1 MHLVINNFECWQ
13 LEKAW
18 TFADDDHDYDDNEV
32 DLNMIMI
39 MVMMKMM
46 MAMMNKL
53 KNCKNSDGQFSAKWL
68 TIWEPNQ
75 TLSFPISPSTVSI

>member
-46 MAMMNKL
+46 
-53 KNCKNSDGQFSAKWL
+53 SW
-68 TIWEPNQ
+68 P
-75 TLSFPISPSTVSI
+75 

>member
-1 MHLVINNFECWQ
+1 MHLVINNLECCH

-18 TFADDDHDYDDNEV
+18 TDADDDHDYDDNEF

-46 MAMMNKL
+46 KAMM
-53 KNCKNSDGQFSAKWL
+53 SW
-68 TIWEPNQ
+68 P
-75 TLSFPISPSTVSI
+75 